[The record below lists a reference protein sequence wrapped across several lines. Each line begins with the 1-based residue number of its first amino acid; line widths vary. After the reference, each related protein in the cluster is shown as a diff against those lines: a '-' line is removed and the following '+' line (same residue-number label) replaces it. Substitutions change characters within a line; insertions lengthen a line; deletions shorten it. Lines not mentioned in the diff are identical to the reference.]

1 MFENNEKGSF
11 GSYSSF
17 GRYAAMTHYAIVH
30 KKEFLKGRKE
40 KIRHFDKFFDTQK
53 SEDSS
58 NLNSQF
64 YSIFDNKQPK
74 IQYNRILKIC
84 EGEDNENNY
93 DKKNR
98 NNIEN
103 NNDNNNSI
111 KELYKYHKQN
121 HKEIFNLILKKKG
134 IKRYDPSSV
143 KYHPKL
149 AICIYHKMDD
159 IYEIPTY
166 IHELVSEYS
175 FKVRQ
180 HVSSLLDTVLY
191 CECK

>member
-121 HKEIFNLILKKKG
+121 HKEIFNLILKNKG

-149 AICIYHKMDD
+149 
-159 IYEIPTY
+159 EY
-166 IHELVSEYS
+166 IWKKVLGPPIFSTMTGRNDRKFLVII
-175 FKVRQ
+175 FQIVT
-180 HVSSLLDTVLY
+180 HHLLF
-191 CECK
+191 